1 MANITLL
8 WVWGGWEQL
17 PLVEVLPPS
26 PPVCHGQFDG
36 LGRHELAYESLLLL
50 VWPDELS
57 PSALGFMP
65 SNPGQEKQEHQ
76 VLVQIKQAMVVKF
89 RAQRLRLPLGK
100 CH

>member
-17 PLVEVLPPS
+17 PSVEVLPPN
-26 PPVCHGQFDG
+26 PPVFHGQYDG

-50 VWPDELS
+50 VS

-76 VLVQIKQAMVVKF
+76 VLVQIKQAVDVKF
-89 RAQRLRLPLGK
+89 RAQRLCLPLGK